1 MIRQNTVN
9 TFTGGL
15 VSDLEPLSTPN
26 NVLTDCLNGTIST
39 FNGNADTLQTDMGNA
54 KIGAYL
60 PEGYIPLGS
69 TSLDGIIYI
78 VSYNPLTKECQIGS
92 YPSPQRDFTTDDTG
106 KGEIILNNDTFE
118 NTQGIKT
125 YLYIGDLGQEVNPG
139 DLFYTYFNSINKY
152 DFLHLYDKN
161 NKDEQIGYIKLSIGY
176 LDNNNQIHKLKDIT
190 YNTKYSEKEED
201 QRELSVD
208 YNTTSDPFK
217 AGEYKVYNTKV
228 SGNLIL
234 IAELVKPDTF
244 NVTVKHKIEK
254 KDENGEKNIYY
265 APEFSWTLSNDEK
278 DYNNEKDY
286 FKTIN
291 IHYIFEIKGGNKYD
305 VIQNISKPTYDYTLK
320 CEKFQLTK
328 EYITCTEIDKSTKQE
343 IAKYLKKYDET
354 KKDYVGCTAAD
365 IEHFFNSLLIRENS
379 NTDIKITVIPEL
391 EYGKIDLLKQEF
403 NINLKDV
410 NTGKVS
416 VEKYQYLNEYEI
428 IDGVQQNTY
437 QFYLQLDAYP
447 EEDKPITKM
456 RIDLYPRP
464 IATES
469 GELVFNPIK
478 DNKLHS
484 IPIISN
490 NGSFHGTFTTEAQT
504 YDEKVKPNDGYIAS
518 IIYNVGESE
527 KTLVNYLFFT
537 DNYWNKLYKA
547 ENIDNFG
554 TLKYDRAP
562 DITFSSKNDPESYV
576 KNSKKFGR
584 LQTSVEDK
592 SYSTESYNCY
602 KTHSII
608 SSTVNLSY
616 PKNRDWA
623 FAIKLNNI
631 TIGEVTKTYS
641 SEQQFDGASLL
652 IDESIFNKEV
662 GNLTTDEKTGKII
675 DITTID
681 DSDYRN
687 QELKIEY
694 PYYVKVNAEV
704 DDKSRLRITY
714 DDNRFEK
721 IYTKKGLKDCQ
732 YLGSL
737 KPLAYND
744 ATYNKYNL
752 GMYSYNTYTNNT
764 TESIKD
770 GSQINKYVSY
780 TDFLI
785 TVIDGNYYISCTDP
799 DHPNSTHIKDY
810 YNNFQLEVTNIDG
823 TVDEDTKPLVDK
835 QPIYEEDFSKN
846 LGRVY
851 LRLMSKDNSNIYVE
865 YYFIGQ
871 IIKLDDKYYF
881 NVLNPESLTLQNG
894 KFNISLNGKIVK
906 PSYSIETTT
915 TIVQN
920 QQFFPKFLGVY
931 NMGNSDQISIGSINS
946 DRYTTTD
953 AGIDQTK
960 MSRSKFFFA
969 NDDISNNLHIAGWN
983 NNLLFA
989 IYDCD
994 ATGRNL
1000 DSDINGKI
1008 VSNPVR
1014 RKKSGDKSK
1023 IAVIVFIKFNDVFI
1037 PIKTVY
1043 HALDVSNLEQ
1053 DTWKGV
1059 YDSIVQKLKNYFQ
1072 DIASVLNAIYQ
1083 YNNNI
1088 INIQKYLPQE
1098 NIWTYNAEYK
1108 TIVPTTLAY
1117 SITPKIIENV
1127 TTNTVSI
1134 NDTTSRDYEI
1144 KYKQDNV
1151 IMQTMLDYIISCSD
1165 TNLRTALYD
1174 INGISVI
1181 SGISDDNLNSD
1192 SLYLIQDGSINRS
1205 ATKVNKRIFTLNDSG
1220 GLNIQET
1227 DEIIGDLDSEINSNF
1242 KIENGILTLRNPSYV
1257 GRKFKSHVD
1266 IGSFQNFGLL
1276 VNKYAKYEYP

>member
-15 VSDLEPLSTPN
+15 VSDLESLSTPN

-69 TSLDGIIYI
+69 ASLDGIIYI

-92 YPSPQRDFTTDDTG
+92 FPSPQRDFTTDDTG
-106 KGEIILNNDTFE
+106 EGKIELNNNTFE
-118 NTQGIKT
+118 DTQGIKT

-139 DLFYTYFNSINKY
+139 DLFYTYFDKIDKN

-161 NKDEQIGYIKLSIGY
+161 NAEQQVGYIKLSIGY
-176 LDNNNQIHKLKDIT
+176 LDSNNQIHKLKDIT
-190 YNTKYSEKEED
+190 YDAKYIDIDKTYI
-201 QRELSVD
+201 RKLSVD
-208 YNTTSDPFK
+208 YNTSDPFK

-228 SGNLIL
+228 AGNLIL

-244 NVTVKHKIEK
+244 DISVKHKVKKETKTEK
-254 KDENGEKNIYY
+254 ENIYY
-265 APEFSWTLSNDEK
+265 APEFSWTLSNDE
-278 DYNNEKDY
+278 EDY

-291 IHYIFEIKGGNKYD
+291 IHYIFEIKNVGKYD
-305 VIQNISKPTYDYTLK
+305 VIQNISEPKYKNILK
-320 CEKFQLTK
+320 DIKFQLTK
-328 EYITCTEIDKSTKQE
+328 ESVTYKENGVTK
-343 IAKYLKKYDET
+343 YHLKKYNEE
-354 KKDYVGCTAAD
+354 DYVDCTD
-365 IEHFFNSLLIRENS
+365 SDVENFFNSLLIQEN

-403 NINLKDV
+403 NINLKNV
-410 NTGKVS
+410 NTGKITVK
-416 VEKYQYLNEYEI
+416 KYQYLNEYELV
-428 IDGVQQNTY
+428 DGVQQKTY

-456 RIDLYPRP
+456 RIDLYPKP
-464 IATES
+464 IVTKENK
-469 GELVFNPIK
+469 LIFNPTE
-478 DNKLHS
+478 DSKLHS

-490 NGSFHGTFTTEAQT
+490 NGSFHGTFTTEAQL
-504 YDEKVKPNDGYIAS
+504 YDKKVKPNDGYIAS
-518 IIYNVGESE
+518 IVYNVGESE
-527 KTLVNYLFFT
+527 KTLVSYLFFT
-537 DNYWNKLYKA
+537 DNCWNKLYKA
-547 ENIDNFG
+547 ENIYNFG

-562 DITFSSKNDPESYV
+562 DITFSSNNDPESYV

-602 KTHSII
+602 KTHRII

-616 PKNRDWA
+616 PENRTWA
-623 FAIKLNNI
+623 FDIKLKSINVDKDKI
-631 TIGEVTKTYS
+631 VSIYT

-652 IDESIFNKEV
+652 VDESIFNKKV
-662 GNLTTDEKTGKII
+662 DTLDT

-681 DSDYRN
+681 GSDYRN
-687 QELKIEY
+687 QELNIEY

-744 ATYNKYNL
+744 ATYDKYNL
-752 GMYSYNTYTNNT
+752 GMYNYNTYTNNT
-764 TESIKD
+764 TESIRD
-770 GSQINKYVSY
+770 GSKINKYISY

-785 TVIDGNYYISCTDP
+785 TVIDGKYYINCTDP
-799 DHPNSTHIKDY
+799 DHPNSTYRKDY

-835 QPIYEEDFSKN
+835 QPIHEYDFSKN
-846 LGRVY
+846 LGSVY
-851 LRLMSKDNSNIYVE
+851 LRLMSKDNSDIYVE

-894 KFNISLNGKIVK
+894 KFNISLNDKIVK
-906 PSYSIETTT
+906 PSYSIETIT

-969 NDDISNNLHIAGWN
+969 NDDISDNLHIAGWN

-994 ATGRNL
+994 DTGRNL
-1000 DSDINGKI
+1000 NSDINNKEI
-1008 VSNPVR
+1008 SNPIR
-1014 RKKSGDKSK
+1014 RKKPNKTST

-1037 PIKTVY
+1037 PIKTVA

-1053 DTWKGV
+1053 NTWKGV
-1059 YDSIVQKLKNYFQ
+1059 YDSIVQKLKGYFQ
-1072 DIASVLNAIYQ
+1072 DIASVLNTIYQ
-1083 YNNNI
+1083 YDNNI
-1088 INIQKYLPQE
+1088 INVQKYLPQE

-1108 TIVPTTLAY
+1108 TIIPTKLEYT
-1117 SITPKIIENV
+1117 ITPKIIENI
-1127 TTNTVSI
+1127 TTNTDSI
-1134 NDTTSRDYEI
+1134 DGKTSRDYEI

-1151 IMQTMLDYIISCSD
+1151 IMQTMLDYIASCSD

-1174 INGISVI
+1174 INGISII
-1181 SGISDDNLNSD
+1181 SGISNNNLNSN

-1227 DEIIGDLDSEINSNF
+1227 NEIIDDLDSEINSNF
-1242 KIENGILTLRNPSYV
+1242 KIENGILTLRNPSYI

-1276 VNKYAKYEYP
+1276 VNKYAKYEYPH

>member
-15 VSDLEPLSTPN
+15 VSDLESLSTPN

-39 FNGNADTLQTDMGNA
+39 FNGNADTLQTDIGNA

-69 TSLDGIIYI
+69 ASLDGIIYI

-92 YPSPQRDFTTDDTG
+92 FPSPQRDFTTDDTG
-106 KGEIILNNDTFE
+106 EGKIELNNNTFE
-118 NTQGIKT
+118 DTQGIKT

-139 DLFYTYFNSINKY
+139 DLFYTYFDKIDKN

-161 NKDEQIGYIKLSIGY
+161 NAEQQVGYIKLSIGY
-176 LDNNNQIHKLKDIT
+176 LDSNNQIHKLKDIT
-190 YNTKYSEKEED
+190 YDAKYIDIDKTYT
-201 QRELSVD
+201 RKLSVD
-208 YNTTSDPFK
+208 YNTSDPFK

-228 SGNLIL
+228 AGNLIL

-244 NVTVKHKIEK
+244 DISVKHKVKKETKTEK
-254 KDENGEKNIYY
+254 ENIYY
-265 APEFSWTLSNDEK
+265 APEFSWTLSNDE
-278 DYNNEKDY
+278 EDY

-291 IHYIFEIKGGNKYD
+291 IHYIFEINNVGKYD
-305 VIQNISKPTYDYTLK
+305 VIQNISEPKYENILK
-320 CEKFQLTK
+320 DIKFQLTK
-328 EYITCTEIDKSTKQE
+328 ESVTYKENGVTK
-343 IAKYLKKYDET
+343 YHLKKYNEE
-354 KKDYVGCTAAD
+354 DYVDCTD
-365 IEHFFNSLLIRENS
+365 SDVENFFNSLLIQENN

-403 NINLKDV
+403 NINLKNV
-410 NTGKVS
+410 NTGKITVK
-416 VEKYQYLNEYEI
+416 KYQYLNEYELV
-428 IDGVQQNTY
+428 DGVQQKTY

-456 RIDLYPRP
+456 RIDLYPKP
-464 IATES
+464 IVTKENK
-469 GELVFNPIK
+469 LIFNPTE
-478 DNKLHS
+478 DSKLHS

-490 NGSFHGTFTTEAQT
+490 NGSFHGTFTTEAQL
-504 YDEKVKPNDGYIAS
+504 YDKKVKPNDGYIAS
-518 IIYNVGESE
+518 IVYNVGESE
-527 KTLVNYLFFT
+527 KTLVSYLFFT

-616 PKNRDWA
+616 PENRNWA
-623 FAIKLNNI
+623 FDIKLKSINVDKDKI
-631 TIGEVTKTYS
+631 VSIYT

-652 IDESIFNKEV
+652 VDESIFNKKV
-662 GNLTTDEKTGKII
+662 DILDT

-681 DSDYRN
+681 GSDYRN
-687 QELKIEY
+687 QELNIEY

-744 ATYNKYNL
+744 ATYDKYNL
-752 GMYSYNTYTNNT
+752 GMYNYNTYTNNT
-764 TESIKD
+764 TESIKN
-770 GSQINKYVSY
+770 GSEINKYISY

-785 TVIDGNYYISCTDP
+785 TVIDGKYYINCTDP
-799 DHPNSTHIKDY
+799 DHPNSTYRKDY

-835 QPIYEEDFSKN
+835 QPIYEQDFSKN
-846 LGRVY
+846 LGQVY
-851 LRLMSKDNSNIYVE
+851 LRLMSKDNSDIYVE
-865 YYFIGQ
+865 YYFVGQ

-969 NDDISNNLHIAGWN
+969 NDDISDNLHIAGWN

-994 ATGRNL
+994 DTGRNL
-1000 DSDINGKI
+1000 NSDINNKEI
-1008 VSNPVR
+1008 SNPIR
-1014 RKKSGDKSK
+1014 RKKQNKTST

-1037 PIKTVY
+1037 PIKTVA

-1053 DTWKGV
+1053 NTWKGV
-1059 YDSIVQKLKNYFQ
+1059 YDSIVQKLKDYFQ
-1072 DIASVLNAIYQ
+1072 DIASVLNTIYQ
-1083 YNNNI
+1083 YDNNI
-1088 INIQKYLPQE
+1088 INVQKYLPQE

-1108 TIVPTTLAY
+1108 TIIPTKLEYT
-1117 SITPKIIENV
+1117 ITPKIIENI
-1127 TTNTVSI
+1127 TTNTDSI
-1134 NDTTSRDYEI
+1134 DDKTSRDYEI

-1151 IMQTMLDYIISCSD
+1151 IMQTMLDYIASCSD

-1174 INGISVI
+1174 INGISII
-1181 SGISDDNLNSD
+1181 SGISNNNLNSN

-1205 ATKVNKRIFTLNDSG
+1205 ATKVNKRIFKLNDSG

-1227 DEIIGDLDSEINSNF
+1227 NEIIDDLDSEINSNF
-1242 KIENGILTLRNPSYV
+1242 KIENGILTLRNPSYI

-1276 VNKYAKYEYP
+1276 VNKYAKYEYPH

>member
-15 VSDLEPLSTPN
+15 VSDLESLSTPN

-39 FNGNADTLQTDMGNA
+39 FNGNADALQTDMGNA

-69 TSLDGIIYI
+69 ASLDGIIYI

-106 KGEIILNNDTFE
+106 KGKITLKNDTFE
-118 NTQGIKT
+118 EGDIIKT
-125 YLYIGDLGQEVNPG
+125 YLYIGELGQEVNPG
-139 DLFYTYFNSINKY
+139 DLFYTYFDKIDKN

-161 NKDEQIGYIKLSIGY
+161 NAEQQVGYIKLSIGY
-176 LDNNNQIHKLKDIT
+176 LDSNNQIHKLKDIT
-190 YNTKYSEKEED
+190 YDATYVDIEKKYTRK
-201 QRELSVD
+201 LSVD
-208 YNTTSDPFK
+208 YNTSDPLK
-217 AGEYKVYNTKV
+217 GNYKVYNTKV
-228 SGNLIL
+228 AGNLIL

-244 NVTVKHKIEK
+244 DISVKHKVKKETKTEK
-254 KDENGEKNIYY
+254 ENIYY

-278 DYNNEKDY
+278 DY

-291 IHYIFEIKGGNKYD
+291 IHYIFEIKNVGKYD
-305 VIQNISKPTYDYTLK
+305 VIQSISESKYENILK
-320 CEKFQLTK
+320 DIKFQLTK
-328 EYITCTEIDKSTKQE
+328 ESVTYTEKGVTK
-343 IAKYLKKYDET
+343 YHLKKYNE
-354 KKDYVGCTAAD
+354 KDYVDCTASD
-365 IEHFFNSLLIRENS
+365 VENFFNSLLIQENN

-403 NINLKDV
+403 NINLKNV
-410 NTGKVS
+410 NTGKITVK
-416 VEKYQYLNEYEI
+416 KYQYLNEYELV
-428 IDGVQQNTY
+428 DGVQQKTY

-447 EEDKPITKM
+447 EEDKPITEM
-456 RIDLYPRP
+456 RIDLYPKP
-464 IATES
+464 IVTES
-469 GELVFNPIK
+469 GKLVFNPIK

-490 NGSFHGTFTTEAQT
+490 NGSFHGTFTTEAQL
-504 YDEKVKPNDGYIAS
+504 YDKKVKPNDGYIAS
-518 IIYNVGESE
+518 IVYNVGESE
-527 KTLVNYLFFT
+527 KTLVSYLFFT
-537 DNYWNKLYKA
+537 DNYWNKFYKA

-554 TLKYDRAP
+554 TLKYDRVP

-616 PKNRDWA
+616 PESRDWA

-631 TIGEVTKTYS
+631 AIGEVTKTYS

-662 GNLTTDEKTGKII
+662 GNLTTDETTGKII

-687 QELKIEY
+687 QELNIEH

-704 DDKSRLRITY
+704 NAEVDDKPRLRITY

-764 TESIKD
+764 IENIKNTD
-770 GSQINKYVSY
+770 LEINKYISY

-785 TVIDGNYYISCTDP
+785 TVIGGKYYISCTDP
-799 DHPNSTHIKDY
+799 DHPNSTYIKDY

-823 TVDEDTKPLVDK
+823 TVDEDKKPVVDK
-835 QPIYEEDFSKN
+835 QPIYEYDFSKN

-851 LRLMSKDNSNIYVE
+851 LRLMSKDNSDIYVE

-894 KFNISLNGKIVK
+894 KFDISLHDKIVN

-931 NMGNSDQISIGSINS
+931 NMGNSDQISIGSIDS

-969 NDDISNNLHIAGWN
+969 NDNIVDNLHIAGWN

-1014 RKKSGDKSK
+1014 RKKSSDKST

-1037 PIKTVY
+1037 PIKTVD
-1043 HALDVSNLEQ
+1043 HASDVSNLEQ

-1083 YNNNI
+1083 YNNDI

-1108 TIVPTTLAY
+1108 TVIPTTLTY
-1117 SITPKIIENV
+1117 TITPKIIENI
-1127 TTNTVSI
+1127 TTNTDSI
-1134 NDTTSRDYEI
+1134 NGTTSRDYEI

-1151 IMQTMLDYIISCSD
+1151 IMQTMLDHIASCSD

-1174 INGISVI
+1174 INGISII
-1181 SGISDDNLNSD
+1181 SGISDNNLNSN

-1227 DEIIGDLDSEINSNF
+1227 NEIIDDLDSEINSNF
-1242 KIENGILTLRNPSYV
+1242 KIENGILTLRNPSYI
-1257 GRKFKSHVD
+1257 GRKLKSHVD

-1276 VNKYAKYEYP
+1276 VNKYAKYEYPH

>member
-69 TSLDGIIYI
+69 ASLDGIIYI

-106 KGEIILNNDTFE
+106 KGEIILNNNTFE
-118 NTQGIKT
+118 DTQGIKT

-139 DLFYTYFNSINKY
+139 DLFYTYFNSINKD

-161 NKDEQIGYIKLSIGY
+161 NEDQQIGYIKLSIGY
-176 LDNNNQIHKLKDIT
+176 LDSNNQIHKLKDIT
-190 YNTKYSEKEED
+190 YDAKHKEIEHT
-201 QRELSVD
+201 RKLSVD
-208 YNTTSDPFK
+208 YNTSNPFK
-217 AGEYKVYNTKV
+217 AGKYKVYNTKV
-228 SGNLIL
+228 AGNLIL

-244 NVTVKHKIEK
+244 NITIKHKIEK
-254 KDENGEKNIYY
+254 ETETETEKENICY
-265 APEFSWTLSNDEK
+265 APEFSWTLSN
-278 DYNNEKDY
+278 YEKDY

-291 IHYIFEIKGGNKYD
+291 IHYIFEIKDGKKYD
-305 VIQNISKPTYDYTLK
+305 VIQNISEPKYENILK
-320 CEKFQLTK
+320 DKKFQITK
-328 EYITCTEIDKSTKQE
+328 KSVTYTENGVTK
-343 IAKYLKKYDET
+343 YHLKKYNGTNYVDCTTVAEV
-354 KKDYVGCTAAD
+354 KD
-365 IEHFFNSLLIRENS
+365 FFNSLLIQENS

-403 NINLKDV
+403 NINLKNV

-416 VEKYQYLNEYEI
+416 VRKYQYLNEYEI
-428 IDGVQQNTY
+428 VDGVQQNTY
-437 QFYLQLDAYP
+437 QFYIQLDAYP

-456 RIDLYPRP
+456 RIDLYPKP
-464 IATES
+464 IVTKENK
-469 GELVFNPIK
+469 LIFNPTE
-478 DNKLHS
+478 DSKLHS

-490 NGSFHGTFTTEAQT
+490 NGSFHGTFTTEVQT

-518 IIYNVGESE
+518 IVYTIGESE
-527 KTLVNYLFFT
+527 KTLVSYLFFT
-537 DNYWNKLYKA
+537 DNYWNELYKA
-547 ENIDNFG
+547 ENINNFG
-554 TLKYDRAP
+554 TLEYDIKP
-562 DITFSSKNDPESYV
+562 NVIFNNNDGPESFV

-584 LQTSVEDK
+584 LQTNVEDK
-592 SYSTESYNCY
+592 SYSTNSYNCY
-602 KTHSII
+602 KTHRII
-608 SSTVNLSY
+608 TSTVNLSY
-616 PKNRDWA
+616 PESRNWA
-623 FAIKLNNI
+623 FDIQLKSINVDKDKIASIY
-631 TIGEVTKTYS
+631 T

-652 IDESIFNKEV
+652 VDESIFNKKV
-662 GNLTTDEKTGKII
+662 GILDNDQ
-675 DITTID
+675 TTID
-681 DSDYRN
+681 GSDFHN
-687 QELKIEY
+687 QELNIEH
-694 PYYVKVNAEV
+694 PYYVKVKAEV
-704 DDKSRLRITY
+704 VNNSKLKITY

-752 GMYSYNTYTNNT
+752 GMYSYNTYANNT
-764 TESIKD
+764 IESIKD

-780 TDFLI
+780 TNFLI
-785 TVIDGNYYISCTDP
+785 TIIDDKYYISCIDP
-799 DHPNSTHIKDY
+799 DHPNSTYRKDY

-823 TVDEDTKPLVDK
+823 TVDEDTKPIVDK
-835 QPIYEEDFSKN
+835 QPISEYDFSKN

-851 LRLMSKDNSNIYVE
+851 LRLMSKNNSDIYVE

-894 KFNISLNGKIVK
+894 KFDISLYGKIVN
-906 PSYSIETTT
+906 PSYSIETIDTV
-915 TIVQN
+915 VQN

-931 NMGNSDQISIGSINS
+931 NIGNSDQISIGSIDS

-960 MSRSKFFFA
+960 MPRSKFFFA
-969 NDDISNNLHIAGWN
+969 NDNIVDNLHIAGWN

-1014 RKKSGDKSK
+1014 RKKSDDKST
-1023 IAVIVFIKFNDVFI
+1023 IAVIVFIKFNNVFI
-1037 PIKTVY
+1037 PIKTVD

-1053 DTWKGV
+1053 GTWKGV

-1083 YNNNI
+1083 YNNDI

-1108 TIVPTTLAY
+1108 TVVPTTLTY
-1117 SITPKIIENV
+1117 TITPKIIENI
-1127 TTNTVSI
+1127 TNNTDSI
-1134 NDTTSRDYEI
+1134 DGTTSRDYEI

-1151 IMQTMLDYIISCSD
+1151 IMQTMLDHIASCSD

-1174 INGISVI
+1174 INGISII
-1181 SGISDDNLNSD
+1181 SGIPDNNLNSN

-1220 GLNIQET
+1220 ELNIQET
-1227 DEIIGDLDSEINSNF
+1227 NEIIDDLDSEINSNF
-1242 KIENGILTLRNPSYV
+1242 KIENGILTLRNPSYI

-1276 VNKYAKYEYP
+1276 VNKYAKYEYPH

>member
-69 TSLDGIIYI
+69 ASLDGIIYI

-106 KGEIILNNDTFE
+106 EGKITLNNDTFE
-118 NTQGIKT
+118 DTQGIKT

-139 DLFYTYFNSINKY
+139 DLFYTYFNSINKD

-161 NKDEQIGYIKLSIGY
+161 NESQQIGYIKLSIGY

-190 YNTKYSEKEED
+190 YDTKHKEIEHT
-201 QRELSVD
+201 RKLSVD
-208 YNTTSDPFK
+208 YNTSNPFK
-217 AGEYKVYNTKV
+217 VGKYKVYNTKV
-228 SGNLIL
+228 AGNLIL
-234 IAELVKPDTF
+234 IAELVKPNTF
-244 NVTVKHKIEK
+244 NITVKHKIEK
-254 KDENGEKNIYY
+254 ETETEKENICY
-265 APEFSWTLSNDEK
+265 APEFSWTLSN
-278 DYNNEKDY
+278 YEKDY

-291 IHYIFEIKGGNKYD
+291 IHYIFEIKDDKKYD
-305 VIQNISKPTYDYTLK
+305 VIQNISEPKYENILK
-320 CEKFQLTK
+320 DKKFQITK
-328 EYITCTEIDKSTKQE
+328 KSVTYIENGVTK
-343 IAKYLKKYDET
+343 YHLKKYNGTNYVDCTTSAEV
-354 KKDYVGCTAAD
+354 KD
-365 IEHFFNSLLIRENS
+365 FFNSLLIQENS
-379 NTDIKITVIPEL
+379 NTNIKITVIPEL

-416 VEKYQYLNEYEI
+416 VRKYQYLNEYEI
-428 IDGVQQNTY
+428 VDNVQQNTY
-437 QFYLQLDAYP
+437 QFYLQLDSYP
-447 EEDKPITKM
+447 EEDKPITEM
-456 RIDLYPRP
+456 RIDLYPKTDVSP
-464 IATES
+464 QEDTGKLIFKPKPE
-469 GELVFNPIK
+469 
-478 DNKLHS
+478 NKLDS

-490 NGSFHGTFTTEAQT
+490 NGSFHGTFTTEPKS
-504 YDEKVKPNDGYIAS
+504 YDEKVKPNDVYIAS
-518 IIYNVGESE
+518 IVYTIGESE
-527 KTLVNYLFFT
+527 ETLVSYLFFT
-537 DNYWNKLYKA
+537 DNYWNELYKA
-547 ENIDNFG
+547 ENINNFG
-554 TLKYDRAP
+554 TLKYDRKP
-562 DITFSSKNDPESYV
+562 NVIFNNNDDPKSFV

-584 LQTSVEDK
+584 LQTNVEDK
-592 SYSTESYNCY
+592 SYSTNSYNCY
-602 KTHSII
+602 KTHRII
-608 SSTVNLSY
+608 TSTVNLSY
-616 PKNRDWA
+616 PESRNWA
-623 FAIKLNNI
+623 FNI
-631 TIGEVTKTYS
+631 QLKSINVDKDKIASIYT

-652 IDESIFNKEV
+652 VDESIFNKNV
-662 GNLTTDEKTGKII
+662 GILDE
-675 DITTID
+675 DQTTID
-681 DSDYRN
+681 GSDCHN
-687 QELKIEY
+687 QELNIEHS
-694 PYYVKVNAEV
+694 YYVKVNAEV
-704 DDKSRLRITY
+704 VNNSELKITY

-752 GMYSYNTYTNNT
+752 GMYSYNTYVNNT
-764 TESIKD
+764 IESIKD

-780 TDFLI
+780 TNFLI
-785 TVIDGNYYISCTDP
+785 TVIGDKYYISCTDP
-799 DHPNSTHIKDY
+799 DHPNSTYRKDY

-823 TVDEDTKPLVDK
+823 TSDEDIKPVVGK
-835 QPIYEEDFSKN
+835 QPISEYDFSKN

-851 LRLMSKDNSNIYVE
+851 LRLMSKDNSDIYVE

-881 NVLNPESLTLQNG
+881 NVLNPQSLTLQNG
-894 KFNISLNGKIVK
+894 KFDISLYGKIVN
-906 PSYSIETTT
+906 PSYSIETTDT
-915 TIVQN
+915 VVQN

-931 NMGNSDQISIGSINS
+931 NMGNSDQISIGSIDSN
-946 DRYTTTD
+946 RYTTTD

-960 MSRSKFFFA
+960 MPRSKFFFA
-969 NDDISNNLHIAGWN
+969 NDNIVDNLHIAGWN

-994 ATGRNL
+994 DTGRNL

-1014 RKKSGDKSK
+1014 RKKSNDKST
-1023 IAVIVFIKFNDVFI
+1023 IAVIVFIKFNNVFI
-1037 PIKTVY
+1037 PIKTVD
-1043 HALDVSNLEQ
+1043 HALDISNLEQ
-1053 DTWKGV
+1053 GTWKGV

-1072 DIASVLNAIYQ
+1072 DIASILNAIYQ
-1083 YNNNI
+1083 YNNDI

-1108 TIVPTTLAY
+1108 TVVPTILTY
-1117 SITPKIIENV
+1117 TITPKIIENI
-1127 TTNTVSI
+1127 TTNTDSI
-1134 NDTTSRDYEI
+1134 NGTTSRDYEI

-1151 IMQTMLDYIISCSD
+1151 IMQTMLDHIVSCSD

-1174 INGISVI
+1174 INGISII
-1181 SGISDDNLNSD
+1181 SGIPDNNLNSN

-1220 GLNIQET
+1220 ELNIQET
-1227 DEIIGDLDSEINSNF
+1227 NEIIDNLDSEINSNF
-1242 KIENGILTLRNPSYV
+1242 KIENGILTLRNPSYI

-1276 VNKYAKYEYP
+1276 VNKYAKYEYPH